1 MLYLNEHR
9 NIVINFYVI
18 VFRDMSSGAQ
28 LPAKPSSAPAAPHVA
43 VPAALPY
50 RPPASGSLFARPAA
64 AAFAAQYRSVAARK
78 VTNSNFRDPAAQ
90 MAELLSRTKKR
101 KQSRRSNKSRRANRR

>member
-1 MLYLNEHR
+1 MLYFNERR
-9 NIVINFYVI
+9 NIVINFYVS

-43 VPAALPY
+43 PPAALPY

-64 AAFAAQYRSVAARK
+64 AAFAAQYRSPAARQ
-78 VTNSNFRDPAAQ
+78 VTNANFRGDPVAQ
-90 MAELLSRTKKR
+90 MAELLRRTKKR
-101 KQSRRSNKSRRANRR
+101 KQRRRSKSRRGNRR